1 MIERQHLAILR
12 EIDRQGSLTAAAE
25 RLHLTQSALSHSI
38 RRLEEISG
46 VKLWEKEGRRL
57 RPTQAGRHLLAL
69 AQRVLPQLEH
79 AEGALADFARGQRGM
94 LRIGME
100 CHPCYRWLLRVV
112 EPYLAAWPDVDV
124 DLRQAFQFGGIGAL
138 IGHEID
144 LLVTPDPVR
153 RPGLA
158 YVPVFDYELK
168 LAVGETH
175 PLAGRDRI
183 EPEDLTSEV
192 MITYPV
198 GIERL
203 DIYAQFLI
211 PAQCLPRAQK
221 VIETTEIML
230 QMVAAGRGV
239 TALPDWLIDDYRA
252 TMPIR
257 AVRLGETGIAK
268 SIHLGMRQAE
278 AEIDYLEGFVEI
290 AGAAGSR

>member
-168 LAVGETH
+168 LAVGEGH
-175 PLAGRDRI
+175 ALAGRDRV

-203 DIYAQFLI
+203 DVYAQFLI

-239 TALPDWLIDDYRA
+239 TALPDWLIEEYRA

-257 AVRLGETGIAK
+257 ALRLGAEGIAK
-268 SIHLGMRQAE
+268 SIHVGMRQADG
-278 AEIDYLEGFVEI
+278 EIDYLAGFLDI
-290 AGAAGSR
+290 AAAQR